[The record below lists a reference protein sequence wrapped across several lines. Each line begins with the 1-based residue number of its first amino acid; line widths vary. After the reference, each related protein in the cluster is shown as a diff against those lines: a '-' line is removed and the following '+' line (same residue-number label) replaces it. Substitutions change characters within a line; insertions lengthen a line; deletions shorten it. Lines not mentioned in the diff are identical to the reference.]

1 MAVVTYIDTL
11 ATDRDKVRFHIQDT
25 TADSGPKPNGGNFSD
40 NELAGMV
47 TLEGSWQRAV
57 AGCFEVLAGLW
68 GQYVDTAVGS
78 RRQSLSQ
85 TAERYQ
91 KLADQWRKQYGRGGS
106 GVGSRFMTKID
117 GYSDDV
123 ASNSV

>member
-1 MAVVTYIDTL
+1 MTTITYTGDL
-11 ATDRDKVRFHIQDT
+11 ASDIDKVRFHIQDT
-25 TADSGPKPNGGNFSD
+25 TADSGPKPGGSNFSD
-40 NELAGMV
+40 DEITGMV

-57 AGCFEVLAGLW
+57 AGMFEVLAGLW

-85 TAERYQ
+85 TAERYA
-91 KLADQWRKQYGRGGS
+91 KLAAEWRTQYGRSGS
-106 GVGSRFMTKID
+106 RVGSRFMTKID

-123 ASNSV
+123 AANEV